1 MRILL
6 LTTADSNPA
15 RFALCERLIAS
26 IAAQLSPMF
35 EVRHHVLVQNVHDTE
50 IGRELAK
57 THPWLVLHR
66 TGQQVSLSRARNI
79 LLERTNHSGDLARA
93 DIVGFPD
100 DDAWYPA
107 PFLQE
112 LSGLFGAP
120 VQPDIFVC
128 RYSSVPEVAEGV
140 CTRAKKTSLLQY
152 IRCAS
157 SNTMFIR
164 ADIIR
169 RLGPFDEALGLGTAV
184 PGAED
189 LDYALRARLIGRRV
203 YSIGSAV
210 VGHRDKSVALRAK
223 YYAAD
228 VLVLMRHAT
237 NDAAHAALLGRKLM
251 VGLYLMGIGHL
262 SIAAWFHALRK
273 ALQTRNK
280 PWPTV
285 GGLF

>member
-6 LTTADSNPA
+6 LTTVDSSPA

-26 IAAQLSPMF
+26 IAAQRSPMF
-35 EVRHHVLVQNVHDTE
+35 EVRHHVLIQNVHNAE
-50 IGRELAK
+50 LGRELAK
-57 THPWLVLHR
+57 THPWLVFHR
-66 TGQQVSLSRARNI
+66 LQERVSLSRARNI
-79 LLERTNHSGDLARA
+79 LLERTNRSGDLGRA

-107 PFLQE
+107 PFLLE
-112 LSGLFGAP
+112 LSRLFGAP

-140 CTRAKKTSLLQY
+140 CTRAKKPSLLQY
-152 IRCAS
+152 VRCAS

-164 ADIIR
+164 GDVIR
-169 RLGPFDEALGLGTAV
+169 KLGPFDEALGVGTPV

-189 LDYALRARLIGRRV
+189 LDYALRARLIGQRV
-203 YSIGSAV
+203 YSLASAV

-223 YYAAD
+223 YYSAD
-228 VLVLMRHAT
+228 LLVLMRHAT
-237 NDAAHAALLGRKLM
+237 NDTAHIALLGRKLM
-251 VGLYLMGIGHL
+251 VGLYLIGIGRL

-273 ALQTRNK
+273 ALESRNK

-285 GGLF
+285 GGLS